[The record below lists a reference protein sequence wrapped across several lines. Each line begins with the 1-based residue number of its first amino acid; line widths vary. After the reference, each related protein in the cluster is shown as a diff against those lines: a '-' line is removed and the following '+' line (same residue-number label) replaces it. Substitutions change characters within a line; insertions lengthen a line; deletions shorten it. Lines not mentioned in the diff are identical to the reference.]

1 MYLVLTLTLTIIHH
15 VYGAYIYK
23 DSFRLH
29 VVFAA
34 LPVLAVL
41 LLSYRTMLRS
51 RSRVVRMIS
60 LTLFISSGALS
71 AIGIGLYEGGY
82 NHVVKNILYFTGTPV
97 EILNR
102 LYPSIYELPNNFFFE
117 FTGILQFV
125 TGVFC
130 FVYVYRLALENR
142 CVIPV
147 LFLDDCKKA
156 NDPKL

>member
-1 MYLVLTLTLTIIHH
+1 MTNLKKLLLYLVLTLTLTIIHH

-34 LPVLAVL
+34 LPILVVL

-51 RSRVVRMIS
+51 HSSVVRMIS
-60 LTLFISSGALS
+60 LGLFISSGALS

-82 NHVVKNILYFTGTPV
+82 NHLVKNILYFTGTPV

-102 LYPSIYELPNNFFFE
+102 LYPSIYELPNNFLFE
-117 FTGILQFV
+117 FSGILQFV

-130 FVYVYRLALENR
+130 LVYAHRTNFRKSITVPDH
-142 CVIPV
+142 I
-147 LFLDDCKKA
+147 
-156 NDPKL
+156 